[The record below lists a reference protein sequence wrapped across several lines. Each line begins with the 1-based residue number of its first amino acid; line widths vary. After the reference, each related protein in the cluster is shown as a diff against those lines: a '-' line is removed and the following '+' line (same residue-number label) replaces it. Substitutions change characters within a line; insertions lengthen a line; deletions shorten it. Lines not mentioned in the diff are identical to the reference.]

1 MSGYLT
7 GQFGIAQS
15 IAVANGNTKG
25 NGTSADGLPSAR
37 LSDTVLQPG
46 DEVEF
51 IGLSARRTGSIV
63 CQTTCLTEVCS
74 VSFCCRCKVGEVI
87 ARWFVQPKMS
97 VLENEIV
104 PGVLWQVRAFEA
116 TEMPTIPRFCAGAA
130 IPKGH
135 NCVSLFDILTV
146 FPV

>member
-7 GQFGIAQS
+7 EHFGIPQS
-15 IAVANGNTKG
+15 IAVAGGSTNE

-63 CQTTCLTEVCS
+63 CQTTCLTEVC
-74 VSFCCRCKVGEVI
+74 
-87 ARWFVQPKMS
+87 
-97 VLENEIV
+97 
-104 PGVLWQVRAFEA
+104 
-116 TEMPTIPRFCAGAA
+116 
-130 IPKGH
+130 
-135 NCVSLFDILTV
+135 
-146 FPV
+146 